1 HGRRRAAARRAADLR
16 RTHHPMSEESEMASS
31 KEGGTAVVTP
41 RATGGEPTPL
51 ILDNAG
57 LKIALDDVLTELA
70 CVTNHIELSPDVST
84 TTLTTMCGEVDY
96 PGVTKWSL
104 VATLYQSFDPGFTEE
119 VLSAAVDGGVPV
131 ASEVTGR
138 RAQPV
143 SATNPKWSGELIPK
157 AYAPINGDAGDV
169 STVD

>member
-1 HGRRRAAARRAADLR
+1 
-16 RTHHPMSEESEMASS
+16 MASS
-31 KEGGTAVVTP
+31 TKEGAAPAATP

-70 CVTNHIELSPDVST
+70 GVTNHIELSPDVST

-131 ASEVTGR
+131 AFEVIGR
-138 RAQPV
+138 RDTVV
-143 SATNPKWSGELIPK
+143 SATNPKWSGEVIPK

-169 STVD
+169 STIDLEGSVVGAPVKSIVPGP